1 MKSTKSF
8 PGFRGGENMKVAKLF
23 MGLLAI
29 SLLLVPGL
37 AHAQSAPNADA
48 EGRLR
53 GFEGEVVNG
62 AGVLGDEGELTIKD
76 PRTGEERVIHLT
88 SSNGQPTFSIK
99 TPGNSELSDIPSS
112 VKPGAGVAVLAR
124 QVGGQWMAVEVLVK
138 PEEPTAPPRIGVVMA
153 SNSEE
158 GTVTILT
165 SSGIAR
171 TLQLAEGTLAPA
183 DGDLVIAFA
192 EPNYGANASAGLERV
207 TGLTRAS
214 EVRDRLESHLES
226 VTSDQNVLNG
236 AEPAVKANHAQSLTE
251 LLDRQTTRHFE
262 RLEKALGHTTIGN
275 QRSVIGALVKTG
287 NARQLGRGRA
297 AQLRDSKANDGSQSV
312 DSKEKVKDNQGQGE
326 GQGQG
331 EDEGNRNPIVDNSD
345 NSDNS
350 NDRGNSDNSS
360 AGGNNADNSNA
371 GGNSDKG
378 NDRGNSGNSSAGGNS
393 G

>member
-1 MKSTKSF
+1 
-8 PGFRGGENMKVAKLF
+8 
-23 MGLLAI
+23 
-29 SLLLVPGL
+29 
-37 AHAQSAPNADA
+37 
-48 EGRLR
+48 
-53 GFEGEVVNG
+53 
-62 AGVLGDEGELTIKD
+62 
-76 PRTGEERVIHLT
+76 
-88 SSNGQPTFSIK
+88 
-99 TPGNSELSDIPSS
+99 
-112 VKPGAGVAVLAR
+112 
-124 QVGGQWMAVEVLVK
+124 
-138 PEEPTAPPRIGVVMA
+138 PPRIGVVMA

-236 AEPAVKANHAQSLTE
+236 ADPAVKANHAQSLTE

-312 DSKEKVKDNQGQGE
+312 DSKEKVKNNQGQGQGE
-326 GQGQG
+326 G
-331 EDEGNRNPIVDNSD
+331 EGNRNPIVD

-350 NDRGNSDNSS
+350 NDRGNSDNSN
-360 AGGNNADNSNA
+360 AGGNNADNSNAGGNSADNSNA

-378 NDRGNSGNSSAGGNS
+378 NDRGNSADNSSAGGNNADNSNAGGNNDKGNDRGNS